1 MSEYLVTDTQIA
13 SIADAIRTKGGTTEQ
28 LVFPTGFVSAVE
40 SIQTGSSPQPV
51 PEVPEKDINF
61 YDYDA
66 TRLYSWTLAELANKT
81 ALPDLPSH
89 SGLICQG
96 WNWTLEQL
104 KAEEGPMDVGAMYI
118 TDDGKTRYYITV
130 TEDELSLSFGTS
142 INGSATV
149 DWGDGTTS
157 TLTGSSLTVPSR
169 TENHTY
175 AAPGDYVVTLTIN
188 SGNAKFWQKDLGN
201 INDIFIG
208 VGTKSTFSYSYIIR
222 AVEIGNRVASGN
234 YAFFGCINLEWAT
247 LPLNFDSLNTWCF
260 MRTKIKAVFASTG
273 NGAYCGVA
281 YNTDL
286 RVLSLP
292 SNCASLYGTFNDT
305 PADVKIPKA
314 TSTFQGQVLRNTGI
328 KHLVISQAVGT
339 FPMYAMYSCLYLTTI
354 VFRADVETIAQNAFA
369 NCRPLRSVVFLG
381 NVGTMKSAVFDG
393 DMQVQVYDF
402 SHCTSI
408 PTLENSNVFNGNNI
422 NANCKIKVP
431 AALVG
436 EWKAATNWSTY
447 ADHIVG
453 IGISKVNPISMIA
466 GTVPVP
472 VYVELLNLPS
482 EPADFSVNV
491 SPEGLTISDIV
502 CVQTQLSFQINA
514 TDTTSGTFTV
524 TMMVSGDGYSYTELF
539 DVTVNSDGETVE

>member
-1 MSEYLVTDTQIA
+1 MSEYLAQSQAFTAT
-13 SIADAIRTKGGTTEQ
+13 ADAIRTKGGTSNTITWDENK
-28 LVFPTGFVSAVE
+28 GFADAVTDMA
-40 SIQTGSSPQPV
+40 SISV
-51 PEVPEKDINF
+51 PDVPEKDINF

-66 TRLYSWTLAELANKT
+66 TRLYSWTLEELANKT

-157 TLTGSSLTVPSR
+157 TLTGSSLSIPSR

-188 SGNAKFWQKDLGN
+188 SGQAKFWQKDLGYV
-201 INDIFIG
+201 NDIFIG

-222 AVEIGNRVASGN
+222 AVEIGDKVEIFNN
-234 YAFFGCINLEWAT
+234 AFMGCTNLEWVT
-247 LPLNFDSLNTWCF
+247 FPLNFNNFKTSAF
-260 MRTKIKAVFASTG
+260 YRTKIKAVFSSTG
-273 NGAYCGVA
+273 NGQYGATHYCL
-281 YNTDL
+281 NL
-286 RVLSLP
+286 RVISLP
-292 SNCASLYGTFNDT
+292 PNCSSLHATFYYNQ
-305 PADVKIPKA
+305 ADVKIPKA
-314 TSTFQGQVLRNTGI
+314 MSTFQGQALRNTGI

-339 FPMYAMYSCLYLTTI
+339 FPMYCAYACGCLATV
-354 VFRADVETIAQNAFA
+354 VFRADVETIAQTAFGE
-369 NCRPLRSVVFLG
+369 CYWLRSVVFLG
-381 NVGTMKSAVFDG
+381 NVGTMQSGVFSG
-393 DMQVQVYDF
+393 DAQVQLYDF

-408 PTLENSNVFNGNNI
+408 PTLENSNVFNGNKI
-422 NANCKIKVP
+422 NAKCKIKVP
-431 AALVG
+431 AALVD

-453 IGISKVNPISMIA
+453 V
-466 GTVPVP
+466 
-472 VYVELLNLPS
+472 
-482 EPADFSVNV
+482 
-491 SPEGLTISDIV
+491 
-502 CVQTQLSFQINA
+502 
-514 TDTTSGTFTV
+514 
-524 TMMVSGDGYSYTELF
+524 
-539 DVTVNSDGETVE
+539 

>member
-1 MSEYLVTDTQIA
+1 
-13 SIADAIRTKGGTTEQ
+13 
-28 LVFPTGFVSAVE
+28 
-40 SIQTGSSPQPV
+40 
-51 PEVPEKDINF
+51 
-61 YDYDA
+61 
-66 TRLYSWTLAELANKT
+66 
-81 ALPDLPSH
+81 
-89 SGLICQG
+89 
-96 WNWTLEQL
+96 
-104 KAEEGPMDVGAMYI
+104 MDVGAMYI

-157 TLTGSSLTVPSR
+157 TLTGSSLSVPSR

-188 SGNAKFWQKDLGN
+188 SGNAKFWQKDLGSA
-201 INDIFIG
+201 NDIFIG

-222 AVEIGNRVASGN
+222 AVEIGDRVTSGN
-234 YAFFGCINLEWAT
+234 YSFFGCINLEWAT

-273 NGAYCGVA
+273 KGSFSGVA
-281 YNTDL
+281 SNANL

-292 SNCASLYGTFNDT
+292 SNCSSLYATFNDT

-314 TSTFQGQVLRNTGI
+314 TSMFEGQTLRNTGI

-339 FPMYAMYSCLYLTTI
+339 LPMYAMYTCSYLTTV
-354 VFRADVETIAQNAFA
+354 VFRADVEIIGQNAFA
-369 NCRPLRSVVFLG
+369 DCKALRSVVFLG
-381 NVGTMKSAVFDG
+381 NVGTMKSAAFYNNS
-393 DMQVQVYDF
+393 QVQIYDF

-408 PTLENSNVFNGNNI
+408 PTLENSNVFFGNKI

-431 AALVG
+431 AALVD

-453 IGISKVNPISMIA
+453 
-466 GTVPVP
+466 
-472 VYVELLNLPS
+472 VE
-482 EPADFSVNV
+482 EV
-491 SPEGLTISDIV
+491 
-502 CVQTQLSFQINA
+502 
-514 TDTTSGTFTV
+514 
-524 TMMVSGDGYSYTELF
+524 
-539 DVTVNSDGETVE
+539 